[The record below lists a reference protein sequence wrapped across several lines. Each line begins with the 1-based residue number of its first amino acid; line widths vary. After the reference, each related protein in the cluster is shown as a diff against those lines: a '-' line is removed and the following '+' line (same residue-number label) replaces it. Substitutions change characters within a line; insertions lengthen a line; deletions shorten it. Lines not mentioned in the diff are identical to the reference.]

1 MTQMTQMAQMAQMA
15 RPMIFQ
21 IKYPENFMP
30 SRPARD
36 VNERNV
42 TDRSFTFHERTVA
55 KLTMKDIIA
64 KAKAAMACAPM
75 CMNAVDRFDRD
86 DLFTIAAAS
95 ELIQEIIND
104 SRYYNQVY

>member
-1 MTQMTQMAQMAQMA
+1 MT
-15 RPMIFQ
+15 RPMIFPIQ
-21 IKYPENFMP
+21 YPENFMP

-64 KAKAAMACAPM
+64 KAKAAMAGAPM
-75 CMNAVDRFDRD
+75 CMDVVRRFDHN
-86 DLFTIAAAS
+86 DLFTVAAAS